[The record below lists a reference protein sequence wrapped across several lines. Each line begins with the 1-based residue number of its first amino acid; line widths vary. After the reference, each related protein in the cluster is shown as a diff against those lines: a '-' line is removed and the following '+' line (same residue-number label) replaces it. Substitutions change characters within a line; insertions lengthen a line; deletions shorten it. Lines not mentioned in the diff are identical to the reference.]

1 MGVSIITISNNRA
14 ELLKTLRSIFSKA
27 DEIESVVGDEWE
39 YIVVEVSH
47 SPLESFP
54 VKHIRVKRGGFS
66 LQRNIGVKNSRFDT
80 LLFIDDGMGVGHGWF
95 KHITSPILNG
105 ECDAVLGA
113 VLPQLSDER
122 NPDAMYR
129 NILALSQSFLGFPG
143 GGLKYYSQGRRKI
156 DSFSTSNLAIRK
168 ELVLGV
174 GGFDEELIF
183 GAEDSDLSI
192 RIKKSFPNSVF
203 IYEPKAW
210 VLASPRTSLGD
221 ISRWFARRGRS
232 FAQLVRK
239 HRGVGLSHLISRE
252 LILPKILVSSMFP
265 PLLSFY
271 LALYWTEIHKNMLGI
286 LKKLREGFIKE
297 AHSEGLLP
305 ESLQKVLTPHYI
317 FSLSVFLPLL
327 KLVMDI
333 SFSYGFYSL
342 YLKFLFFEFL

>member
-14 ELLKTLRSIFSKA
+14 ELLKTLHSVFSKV

-39 YIVVEVSH
+39 YIVVEVSNY
-47 SPLESFP
+47 PLESFP
-54 VKHIRVKRGGFS
+54 VKHIKVRKGGFS
-66 LQRNIGVKNSRFDT
+66 LQRNIGVKNSRFDN
-80 LLFIDDGMGVGHGWF
+80 LLFIDDGMEVGSGWF
-95 KHITSPILNG
+95 KHITTPIFSG

-113 VLPQLSDER
+113 VLPQLTDER
-122 NPDAMYR
+122 NLDDMYR

-174 GGFDEELIF
+174 GGFDEELTF

-192 RIKKSFPNSVF
+192 RVKKSYPDAVF
-203 IYEPKAW
+203 LYEPKAW

-239 HRGVGLSHLISRE
+239 HRGVGMSHLLSRE
-252 LILPKILVSSMFP
+252 LILPKIFVSSVFP

-271 LALYWTEIHKNMLGI
+271 LALYWSEIHKNMLGI
-286 LKKLREGFIKE
+286 LKKLRDSFKE
-297 AHSEGLLP
+297 SYSEELLP
-305 ESLQKVLTPHYI
+305 ESLWKALTPQYI

-342 YLKFLFFEFL
+342 YLKFLFFELL